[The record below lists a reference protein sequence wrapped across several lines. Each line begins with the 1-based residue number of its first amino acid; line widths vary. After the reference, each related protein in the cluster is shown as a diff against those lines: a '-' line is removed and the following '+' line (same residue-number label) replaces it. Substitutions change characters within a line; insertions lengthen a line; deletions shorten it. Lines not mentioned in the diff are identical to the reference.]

1 MAVLGMFGNAL
12 RSAQRRPLTPEEEAA
27 QQANPRSSMGGIA
40 SGMASARPLFGGSM
54 PQAQMQKA
62 PQPRPSMWDGIA
74 QDPLAFLLTGPR
86 GVSQRQQQQRFDSTI
101 DGLNLSPENRAR
113 AEFDPEGY
121 FRSQNEINTS
131 AMKPQTG
138 TFYDPKTGQWV
149 KAPQAPVKLGP
160 GDVLGNVGEDNSWE
174 QIFAAP
180 ASEVNSGVQSTFVD
194 DKGQL
199 NLVMRD
205 GKVVNKGI
213 QARGGIGTVDVGG
226 VPYTYD
232 RYGQNGVKPI
242 ATPEDV
248 GGNKATVTDITT
260 RGEATTKAAIDLP
273 NAIANAETSMK
284 VIDDFLKHPKAS
296 SRFGARGVLPPLPGE
311 EAGAQAYLDQI
322 GGSAFLQ
329 AFETL
334 KGSGQITE
342 VEGRKATSAIT
353 RLTNQWQ
360 DWASAKKAAEELRGI
375 IENGMFRAKAK
386 AGQLDMTTLTEA
398 QLRAL
403 AAK

>member
-1 MAVLGMFGNAL
+1 
-12 RSAQRRPLTPEEEAA
+12 
-27 QQANPRSSMGGIA
+27 
-40 SGMASARPLFGGSM
+40 
-54 PQAQMQKA
+54 
-62 PQPRPSMWDGIA
+62 MWDGIA
-74 QDPLAFLLTGPR
+74 QDPLAFFFTGPN
-86 GVSQRQQQQRFDSTI
+86 GVMKRQEQQRFDSALN
-101 DGLNLSPENRAR
+101 GLNLSPADRAR
-113 AEFDPEGY
+113 AEMDPEGY
-121 FRSQNEINTS
+121 FRSLNEINTS

-138 TFYDPKTGQWV
+138 TFYDPNTRQWI
-149 KAPQAPVKLGP
+149 KAPQAPVKLAP

-180 ASEVNSGVQSTFVD
+180 ASETNSGVQSTFVD

-205 GKVVNKGI
+205 GQVVNKGI
-213 QARGGIGTVDVGG
+213 QARGGFGTVDVGG
-226 VPYTYD
+226 VPYMFN
-232 RYGQNGVKPI
+232 RFQPGG
-242 ATPEDV
+242 ATPVTTPEAV
-248 GGNKATVTDITT
+248 GGNKATVADITA

-273 NAIANAETSMK
+273 NAIANAEMSMT

-311 EAGAQAYLDQI
+311 EAAAQAYLDQI

-329 AFETL
+329 AFDTL
-334 KGSGQITE
+334 KGGGQITE

-375 IENGMFRAKAK
+375 IENGTLRAKAK
-386 AGQLDMTTLTEA
+386 AGQIDYSKLTEA

-403 AAK
+403 ATK